1 MRTVGRIAFIALVP
15 LFLVWALLAAQ
26 VLTSRQAARVTAIRP
41 PASIIEESAAIS
53 PDTAAESADQG
64 QPAAESETDLY
75 GNEVSDAVAE
85 YGLDATGSLYEMH
98 APQVELPHLPS
109 PKS

>member
-1 MRTVGRIAFIALVP
+1 M
-15 LFLVWALLAAQ
+15 
-26 VLTSRQAARVTAIRP
+26 
-41 PASIIEESAAIS
+41 
-53 PDTAAESADQG
+53 ADQV
-64 QPAAESETDLY
+64 ETDLY

-98 APQVELPHLPS
+98 APQVELPRLPS